1 MQNRSHEHQ
10 RLYGFRPMAAPRP
23 YHGVKFET
31 QLLAVRRSG
40 LKDHVQ
46 ESKPMTK
53 AWGQALTNLMAFVP
67 CLCA

>member
-1 MQNRSHEHQ
+1 
-10 RLYGFRPMAAPRP
+10 MAAPRP

-31 QLLAVRRSG
+31 QLLTVRRSE
-40 LKDHVQ
+40 LKDYVW

-53 AWGQALTNLMAFVP
+53 TWGQALTNLAAFVP